1 MSTELAD
8 LYPMQPMLTSHQREL
23 LKSALT
29 SGPKSKFVTPGQRLA
44 IRKICDTAGD
54 LSKRPEQFLIAFKAS
69 LQDAANDAALR
80 NGTERNALI
89 DRFVSVFIEELYRA
103 EVRNSLTDDGE
114 RRRKPETGAMPT
126 RSPDLSDAR
135 P

>member
-8 LYPMQPMLTSHQREL
+8 LNPMQPILTSPQRDL
-23 LKSALT
+23 LKHALT
-29 SGPKSKFVTPGQRLA
+29 SRPKSKFVTPEQRLA
-44 IRKICDTAGD
+44 IRKICDTAGAF
-54 LSKRPEQFLIAFKAS
+54 SKKPEQFLIAFKAS

-80 NGTERNALI
+80 STERNALI

-114 RRRKPETGAMPT
+114 RRRKPETGAIPT
-126 RSPDLSDAR
+126 RSTDLSDAR

>member
-1 MSTELAD
+1 
-8 LYPMQPMLTSHQREL
+8 MQPMLTSHQRDL
-23 LKSALT
+23 LKNALT
-29 SGPKSKFVTPGQRLA
+29 SGPKSKFVSPEQRLA

-54 LSKRPEQFLIAFKAS
+54 LSKKPEQFLIAFKAS

-114 RRRKPETGAMPT
+114 RRRKPESGAIPP
-126 RSPDLSDAR
+126 RSLDLSDAR